1 MDRLMQQA
9 SKLQWVPARTS
20 SICSRHF
27 DASQYRIL
35 PSKRRKLIDFA
46 VPTLFL
52 FEKVSKFSI

>member
-1 MDRLMQQA
+1 MQQA

-35 PSKRRKLIDFA
+35 PSIRIKLIDFA
-46 VPTLFL
+46 VPALFL